1 MIYSPTDIPNLEG
14 EESIS
19 VYANI
24 GTTQSEIKIF
34 KLPGSVNLDELSHD
48 SKRHAPSILTMLH
61 STAQEEVRVDW
72 TLP

>member
-48 SKRHAPSILTMLH
+48 SKKHAPSIMAMIHNIVKKAL
-61 STAQEEVRVDW
+61 RNKKF
-72 TLP
+72 